1 MTFTENRQRVTD
13 PSGPLF
19 LLEISADSFSG
30 PAYLA
35 SDNRDWVSNGRTY
48 IGTGFG
54 FRLPDDVAD
63 TAPMLRLT
71 LANVGRGWSEELER
85 LGPND
90 IVKATF
96 LITDKGNPDQIER
109 RIPVRLSGASLT
121 GGEVT
126 AQGGMD
132 AMLRQQAVR
141 LRQTP
146 SVTPGLF

>member
-1 MTFTENRQRVTD
+1 MTFQENRQRISD
-13 PSGPLF
+13 PTGPLF
-19 LLEISADSFSG
+19 LLEITADSFSG

-35 SDNRDWVSNGRTY
+35 ADNRDWVSNGRTY
-48 IGTGFG
+48 IGVGFG
-54 FRLPDDVAD
+54 FKKPDDVAD

-71 LANVGRGWSEELER
+71 LANAGRGWSEELER

-96 LITDKGNPDQIER
+96 LTADKGNPDQIESR
-109 RIPVRLSGASLT
+109 LKVRLSAATLT

-132 AMLRQQAVR
+132 AMLRQQAAR

-146 SVTPGLF
+146 AVCPGLF